1 MRRSSCS
8 SVVLTRSS
16 VCDTVAFI
24 LLPSGALENVLQMVL
39 ANLFPNTPALHD
51 CMDGSL
57 GVLYAMLANGPVAG
71 PQPWVTAG
79 AMTVAAF
86 AASRVA
92 MGRVELK

>member
-57 GVLYAMLANGPVAG
+57 GVLYAMLANGP
-71 PQPWVTAG
+71 QPWVTAG